1 MLGAIQKLF
10 GSKDTAT
17 EKTEDVEQQQ
27 YIQYAMEL
35 EQALRMLE
43 AGVHESDDPNEIIP
57 SVMKCACDFYQGDW
71 VGFLEVDLELAL
83 WTPTVWYNPND
94 TDKTTELLGE
104 FESSEFLHRWVK
116 AMHDNTAIIIDD
128 IDEVKRLYPDEYKI
142 LERLS
147 CSTVLA
153 VPVKP
158 RPTGFLLVR
167 NPKRYITRSSMLQL
181 LAFVVL
187 ACVNERKLMQSM
199 KMSIS
204 PDRIEH
210 DTDVIIHLFGNL
222 EIYTSSGILRE
233 ADLKSPL
240 ICKLIAYMVLNKKV
254 TIPAWE
260 LAQALWPEEVVD
272 TENPSKNLRALVF
285 RLRQS
290 FSLISGY
297 QLIETSTN
305 GYRLNPKLNIMTDL
319 QVFDHHWETAQQMI
333 ATSSRVDILKQ
344 AVDIYK
350 GNILTSADDV
360 QWLMLTAN
368 HYNLRYIGMVNELLK
383 TLEGQKDYHNLHKYA
398 AHSLTVEPGN
408 MKAYYWLMVAMCN
421 MGAIEMAKTQI
432 EMAKENLTDEEYYD
446 LIEAL
451 KRADIAP
458 SLEHF
463 RNGKYSI

>member
-254 TIPAWE
+254 TVPAWE
-260 LAQALWPEEVVD
+260 LVQALWPEEVVD

-290 FSLISGY
+290 FSLISEY

-398 AHSLTVEPGN
+398 AHSLTVESGN